1 VQCKFSGVHCKSIGV
16 RSLVQVVT
24 NIKMNR
30 FGFEAHASIHIDYNP
45 DKFNENSNN
54 IKTPDYWA
62 IVSIS
67 SSYDGQAK

>member
-1 VQCKFSGVHCKSIGV
+1 M
-16 RSLVQVVT
+16 
-24 NIKMNR
+24 KMNR

-45 DKFNENSNN
+45 DEFNENSKN